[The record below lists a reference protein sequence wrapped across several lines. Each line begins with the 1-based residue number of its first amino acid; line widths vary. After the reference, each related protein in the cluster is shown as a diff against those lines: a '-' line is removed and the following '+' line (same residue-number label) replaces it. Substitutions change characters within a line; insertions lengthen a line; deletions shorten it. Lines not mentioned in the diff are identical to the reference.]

1 MNNITIFL
9 NRLRTTP
16 EDIQFAD
23 VIALI
28 DAHYDYTPTAFVDSA
43 TNQTSENQGSAKV
56 FSFARLHELNKQ
68 ILCIASLNIFAL
80 LTQIRQA
87 MTIKISGNSWPVVV
101 NIALNNISA
110 LKSRCTDLI

>member
-28 DAHYDYTPTAFVDSA
+28 DAHYDYTPTAFVNGTA

-56 FSFARLHELNKQ
+56 FSFARLHELNETDTL
-68 ILCIASLNIFAL
+68 LCFAEYFRAVD
-80 LTQIRQA
+80 TNPTGDDHQNIRQFMA
-87 MTIKISGNSWPVVV
+87 SGWQGLQLPNTC
-101 NIALNNISA
+101 LSA
-110 LKSRCTDLI
+110 KK